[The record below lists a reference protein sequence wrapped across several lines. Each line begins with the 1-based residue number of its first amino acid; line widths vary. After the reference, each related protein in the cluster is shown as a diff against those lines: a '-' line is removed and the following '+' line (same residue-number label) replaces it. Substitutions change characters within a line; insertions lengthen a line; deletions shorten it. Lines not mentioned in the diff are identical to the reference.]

1 MAERPV
7 FVTSEKNYVTTI
19 LTEFTFYSGFAKVQK
34 QRCIDSLHEAF
45 VRWHSDEKVLE
56 ISSFSKEELG
66 CSLSAFNLT
75 LTLHDGR
82 QVSVENAYQAGK
94 IFKKGG
100 PFLDLL
106 TVTPSKAK
114 MDPRLHEYGP
124 ITGFTFEGRSFP
136 TEPESFFYTWLY
148 IKALSEHPELADP
161 LTEYTAFTDIV
172 FNPAKSISCQAKAA
186 AIYVALR
193 RKSEVEWALKEEE
206 FLRAIL
212 TRKKANTPTAKP
224 GEAERT
230 TASHLAGLPQAKRS
244 RSTQAVL
251 LPKENGARNAQAPFP
266 ANRSDDPFKAP
277 DDPFKAPDD
286 LPKTPDDLAEVKIIT
301 HPTFGDGK
309 LLAVKYGSGNGIA
322 EIDFGRNG
330 VKKLSVDWILRS
342 CSFRE

>member
-66 CSLSAFNLT
+66 RSLSAFNLT